1 MCTSS
6 ICIPPDLPRYCYSAS
21 REMSLFSATPRA
33 ELSYTVQISVC
44 LASSD
49 RSNSSLLGMLAW
61 PSAQPPRAQILFQ
74 GMNAHTL
81 RSVSSGL
88 LPFSLT
94 CPSCLFI
101 LLSRLCLPTVNL
113 WRFCC
118 APFVDLLR
126 CPSLVMSFHFAWN
139 VSKFMPVLTRPRA
152 VVIKVMC
159 SWFH

>member
-6 ICIPPDLPRYCYSAS
+6 ICILPDLRRYCYSAS

-33 ELSYTVQISVC
+33 KLSYTVQISVC

-49 RSNSSLLGMLAW
+49 RTNSSLLGMLAW

-74 GMNAHTL
+74 GLNAHTL
-81 RSVSSGL
+81 RSVSSGS

-113 WRFCC
+113 WRFLLCYF
-118 APFVDLLR
+118 FVATLW
-126 CPSLVMSFHFAWN
+126 CPSLVMSFHFTWTI
-139 VSKFMPVLTRPRA
+139 SKFMPE
-152 VVIKVMC
+152 
-159 SWFH
+159 S